1 MAATVFYFS
10 GTGNSL
16 AVAQKLA
23 GELVDARLIALAGLH
38 KCPPLTVKS
47 DTVVFVF
54 PVYAG
59 GIPVIVSNSLKS
71 IRFAG
76 NPYVAAIAT
85 CGGAACSAIG
95 IFAASLAD
103 VCNVELAAGWE
114 LIMPGN
120 YTPLY
125 GAYSDRK
132 NAAMLSA
139 AETRLAQLV
148 TLIRDRRSC
157 RLETLAKPLSLPVEI
172 LWHSFSRGVGRSD
185 KYFRVLQNCTGCGIC
200 QKVCPVGN
208 IRLNSAA
215 RPVWLHKCEQCM
227 ACLQFC
233 PVEAIQMFWWTQGR
247 RRYRHPQVTAAMIAA
262 QKDPKS

>member
-1 MAATVFYFS
+1 MANTVFYFS

-16 AVAQKLA
+16 MTARSLADKL
-23 GELVDARLIALAGLH
+23 GDTRVVALAGLQ
-38 KCPPLTVKS
+38 KNAPLTVDS
-47 DTVVFVF
+47 DVVVFVF

-59 GIPVIVSNSLKS
+59 GIPLIVSNSLKS
-71 IRFAG
+71 IRFTG

-103 VCNVELAAGWE
+103 VCGVELSAGWE
-114 LIMPGN
+114 LVMPGN

-139 AETRLAQLV
+139 AETRLAQLAALV
-148 TLIRDRRSC
+148 RDRRSC
-157 RLETLAKPLSLPVEI
+157 SLETLAKPLSLPVEM
-172 LWHSFSRGVGRSD
+172 LWHGFSRGVGRCD
-185 KYFRVLQNCTGCGIC
+185 KYFRVLPNCTGCGIC

-208 IRLNSAA
+208 IRLTSAA
-215 RPVWLHKCEQCM
+215 RPVWQHKCEQCM

-262 QKDPKS
+262 QKQLE